1 LNREDRKTLKD
12 YLMSLESIAQGLDEL
27 RGDLEERSGNVQE
40 HFDGGPVVDGLEEDI
55 TAIEDCGDA
64 VQNAIDLL
72 EGVVE

>member
-1 LNREDRKTLKD
+1 MKLEERMTLKG
-12 YLMSLESIAQGLDEL
+12 YLVSLESIAQGLDEL

-40 HFDGGPVVDGLEEDI
+40 HFGEGPVVDGLEGDI

-72 EGVVE
+72 EAVVD